1 MTNYSKDQNKSE
13 EKKPRRNRRTKVTLE
28 QDIERAA
35 KEVIEEVGFEKTTI
49 LAISQRAQMETSV
62 FYKRYP
68 DLESLFDKFVR
79 TYDYWM
85 NDIAHIDTK
94 NNSGVENFQNLLLA
108 LVDSV
113 NDNTIMQ
120 KLLIWELESD
130 NRITRRTANNR
141 ELNSAEMLDYFMDQF
156 KDCRA
161 DFRYIGSLFTAGIY
175 YLILHKKRSTFST
188 IDFNKK
194 ESINGLKENLKYII
208 EKIYSVPDK
217 DVDSPSQE
225 MIKVIKNL
233 DKNGVSC
240 ETIIKSTGYS
250 KQVIKGILSKDS

>member
-1 MTNYSKDQNKSE
+1 MTEQSNSE

-49 LAISQRAQMETSV
+49 LAISQRAQIETSV

-79 TYDYWM
+79 TYDYWL
-85 NDIAHIDTK
+85 NDIAVAQIDIK
-94 NNSGVENFQNLLLA
+94 NQNGVENFQNLILA
-108 LVDSV
+108 LVDSFD
-113 NDNTIMQ
+113 NNTIMQ
-120 KLLIWELESD
+120 NLIIWELESD

-141 ELNSAEMLDYFMDQF
+141 ELNSGDMLSYFTEQF
-156 KDCRA
+156 KDFKT
-161 DFRYIGSLFTAGIY
+161 DFPYFATLLIAGIY
-175 YLILHKKRSTFST
+175 YIILHKDRSTFCG

-194 ESINGLKENLKYII
+194 EHMNGLKKNLKYII
-208 EKIYSVPDK
+208 NKIYNVPDK
-217 DVDSPSQE
+217 DTDSPSQE

-250 KQVIKGILSKDS
+250 KQIVKSILNKDS